1 VTRTYSDDAPDE
13 LLSFLRDRM
22 SMTAV
27 YQPVIIRELL
37 LAGGGRTRDQLVAA
51 LVPYDLSVAE
61 YYTRVLMR
69 YPKTVLEKHRVVS
82 YDPKTRYFRLKH
94 YPDQAEVRNQALA
107 ICDEC
112 ISSWLTTSSSYE
124 ARRPSSSQRYLVLKA
139 AKGRCELCGIPAGIC
154 PIDVDHV
161 VPKSRTN
168 RRNEVRRGSRWVN
181 VDSLENLQALCFRCN
196 RAKRDLDD
204 GDFRARGRLVRD
216 LAAAGSPGDGER
228 PVLRR
233 LTGKRL
239 TSALLETLIEEHV
252 TFIAASGRR
261 NKLEAIVDLV
271 EVAVAI
277 ARDFGTTE
285 SELLAL
291 RKQKIGTDGDYSEGF
306 YCLGHMAGGKP

>member
-1 VTRTYSDDAPDE
+1 
-13 LLSFLRDRM
+13 M

-37 LAGGGRTRDQLVAA
+37 LAGGGRTRDQLVGA

-61 YYTRVLMR
+61 YYKRVLMR
-69 YPKTVLEKHRVVS
+69 YPKTVLEKHDVVF
-82 YDPKTRYFRLKH
+82 YDPTTRYFRLRH
-94 YPDQAEVRNQALA
+94 YPDQAEVRERALA
-107 ICDEC
+107 ICDER
-112 ISSWLTTSSSYE
+112 ILRWLSTRSSDE
-124 ARRPSSSQRYLVLKA
+124 ARRPSPSQRYLVLKA

-154 PIDVDHV
+154 PVDVDHV
-161 VPKSRTN
+161 VPKSRANT
-168 RRNEVRRGSRWVN
+168 RNEVRRGSRWVH
-181 VDSLENLQALCFRCN
+181 VDSQENLQALCFRCN

-204 GDFRARGRLVRD
+204 EDFRDRGRLVRD
-216 LAAAGSPGDGER
+216 LAPVRCPADGER

-252 TFIAASGRR
+252 ALIAASSRR

-277 ARDFGTTE
+277 ARDFGATE

-291 RKQKIGTDGDYSEGF
+291 RKQKIGTHGGYSKGF
-306 YCLGHMAGGKP
+306 YA